1 MKESL
6 LETLHLINKLCNTSL
21 LEEDIDDALLSNVEE
36 KRAFIQKLENAKA
49 AIELKQIQDLIV
61 RLEKIK

>member
-21 LEEDIDDALLSNVEE
+21 SEEDIDDALLSNVEE

>member
-6 LETLHLINKLCNTSL
+6 LETLQLINKLCNTSL
-21 LEEDIDDALLSNVEE
+21 SEKDIDDTLLSNVEE
-36 KRAFIQKLENAKA
+36 KRAFIQRFENAKA
-49 AIELKQIQDLIV
+49 AVELKQIQDLID

>member
-1 MKESL
+1 MK
-6 LETLHLINKLCNTSL
+6 
-21 LEEDIDDALLSNVEE
+21 EDIDDALLSNVEE